1 MLARCPRED
10 MPGCKLDGLDAQR
23 EARYQER
30 ARIEAEVRAAILKGE
45 KVYPYRPVSVA
56 GE

>member
-1 MLARCPRED
+1 

-30 ARIEAEVRAAILKGE
+30 ARIEAEVRAAILNRGE